1 MSTKR
6 PQNKCEDCSYT
17 WYPRGK
23 HQSLKCPSC
32 GGRNVSVITISWY
45 VIFIIILLV
54 ICAICAVV
62 FSSRTITVSTDFKN
76 KKKDQLVENVSVA
89 NRCLSE
95 LAGKPRRDGHY
106 ISTDDADAAF
116 IRKVSSFWVRP
127 SSAHNGM
134 QAELLVKILPDGKIW
149 DVSVISSSGDTAFD
163 LSTINAV
170 EELSVICEILQMDP
184 KKYAQQ
190 YKERRVIFSPE
201 DL

>member
-23 HQSLKCPSC
+23 QQSLKCPNC
-32 GGRNVSVITISWY
+32 GGMNVSVVTISGY
-45 VIFIIILLV
+45 VIFILILLV
-54 ICAICAVV
+54 IGVVV
-62 FSSRTITVSTDFKN
+62 FSFRTNTVHTNFKN
-76 KKKDQLVENVSVA
+76 KKKDEIIESVSVTDG
-89 NRCLSE
+89 CLSK
-95 LAGKPRRDGHY
+95 LAGKPRRDGSY

-127 SSAHNGM
+127 PSAHNGM
-134 QAELLVKILPDGKIW
+134 QAELLVKFLPDGKIW
-149 DVSVISSSGDTAFD
+149 DVSVINSSGDTAFD

-170 EELSVICEILQMDP
+170 EESAVICEILHIDP
-184 KKYAQQ
+184 KKYIQQ

>member
-23 HQSLKCPSC
+23 QQSLKCPSC
-32 GGRNVSVITISWY
+32 GGRNVSVITINGY
-45 VIFIIILLV
+45 VILIIILL
-54 ICAICAVV
+54 AIGVAV
-62 FSSRTITVSTDFKN
+62 FYSRADKVRTDFKSR
-76 KKKDQLVENVSVA
+76 KKDEIFESISVA
-89 NRCLSE
+89 DRCLSE
-95 LAGKPRRDGHY
+95 LAGKPRRDGSY
-106 ISTDDADAAF
+106 ISTEDADIAF

-134 QAELLVKILPDGKIW
+134 QAVLLVKFLPDGKIW
-149 DVSVISSSGDTAFD
+149 DVRVINSSGDTAFD

-170 EELSVICEILQMDP
+170 EESAVICEILHIDP
-184 KKYAQQ
+184 KKYVQQ